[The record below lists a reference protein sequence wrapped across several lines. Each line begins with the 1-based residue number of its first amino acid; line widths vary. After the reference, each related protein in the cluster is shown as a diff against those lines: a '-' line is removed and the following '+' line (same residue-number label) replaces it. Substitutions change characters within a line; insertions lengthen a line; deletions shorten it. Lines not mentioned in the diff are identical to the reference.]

1 MPQKTR
7 ISIGTLGCKLNQA
20 ESEALSRQ
28 FVSIGCQIVG
38 TNDETDVYILNT
50 CTVTHIADRKSR
62 KLLRMARLRNP
73 HAIIIAIGC
82 YVNRSSAELEAV
94 EGIDLLLSKA
104 NTLRLIDIVS
114 GRIDFKSDTAVYEQ
128 SSRTRA
134 FIKAQDGCNRCCT
147 YCIVPLVRGRE
158 NSLPAD
164 EVISEIDARVSEGY
178 KEIVI
183 TGTEIGSYSSH
194 GLDISGLLKRILFET
209 KIERLRVSSLQPYEI
224 TRKLLSL
231 WTQEHRICP
240 HFHVSLQS
248 GADSVLKRMKR
259 GYSAQD
265 YEDAMVM
272 IRGALPE
279 AAITTDVIVGFPGET
294 DMEFQDTMSFCRK
307 IGFARIHVF
316 SYSARP
322 GTVAATMPDQVD
334 ARTKKER
341 SSQITALAKKSTA
354 EFVSRHIGMTL
365 DVLWEQQSKAGLWRG
380 YTSNYI
386 RVYSRNERNQA
397 NILGQTK
404 LMNIYKDGIWGE
416 LNNLGELK

>member
-1 MPQKTR
+1 MTQNTR
-7 ISIGTLGCKLNQA
+7 ISIDTLGCKLNQA

-28 FVSIGCQIVG
+28 FVSIGCQIVE
-38 TNDETDVYILNT
+38 TNEKADVYILNT

-62 KLLRMARLRNP
+62 KLLRTARLRNP
-73 HAIIIAIGC
+73 YALIIAIGC
-82 YVNRSSAELEAV
+82 YVNRSSAELDAV
-94 EGIDLLLSKA
+94 EGIDLLVSKEDKS
-104 NTLRLIDIVS
+104 RLIDIVS
-114 GRIDFKSDTAVYEQ
+114 GRIDFKSDTAGHEQ

-134 FIKAQDGCNRCCT
+134 FIKAQEGCNRCCT
-147 YCIVPLVRGRE
+147 YCVVPLVRGRE

-178 KEIVI
+178 KEVVI

-194 GLDISGLLKRILFET
+194 GLDISELLKRILFET
-209 KIERLRVSSLQPYEI
+209 KIERLRISSLQPYEI
-224 TRKLLSL
+224 TYKLLSL
-231 WTQEHRICP
+231 WTQERRICP
-240 HFHVSLQS
+240 HFHISLQS
-248 GADSVLKRMKR
+248 GSDSVLKRMKR

-272 IRGALPE
+272 IREALPE
-279 AAITTDVIVGFPGET
+279 AAVTTDVIVGFPGET
-294 DMEFQDTMSFCRK
+294 DIEFQDTMSFCRK
-307 IGFARIHVF
+307 IGFARINAF

-322 GTVAATMPDQVD
+322 GTVAATMSDQVD

-341 SSQITALAKKSTA
+341 LSQITALAKKSTV
-354 EFVSRHIGMTL
+354 EFVSRHVGMTV
-365 DVLWEQQSKAGLWRG
+365 DVLWEQKSKADLWGG

-416 LNNLGELK
+416 LNSLGELT